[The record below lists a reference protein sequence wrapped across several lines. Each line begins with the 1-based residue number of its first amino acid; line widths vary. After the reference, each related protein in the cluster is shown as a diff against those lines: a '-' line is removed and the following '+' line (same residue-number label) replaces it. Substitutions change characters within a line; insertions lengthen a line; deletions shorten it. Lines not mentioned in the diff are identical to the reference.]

1 MISVARKYAPNGIG
15 ATEKWFSAD
24 NRRLWVAKH
33 LERLGKLDRIK
44 VNVVRG
50 IPLQKMTTNNGGV
63 YIRVRGDPRGCW
75 HSKPGAAWPERD
87 DLATR
92 KTYRDYYEV
101 CGCLIII
108 LRLLNLVVALVLAK
122 QVITEM

>member
-1 MISVARKYAPNGIG
+1 MISVARKYTPNGIG

-63 YIRVRGDPRGCW
+63 SIRVRGDPGGYG
-75 HSKPGAAWPERD
+75 PF
-87 DLATR
+87 R
-92 KTYRDYYEV
+92 K
-101 CGCLIII
+101 CQSLSF
-108 LRLLNLVVALVLAK
+108 
-122 QVITEM
+122 ITVHGQF